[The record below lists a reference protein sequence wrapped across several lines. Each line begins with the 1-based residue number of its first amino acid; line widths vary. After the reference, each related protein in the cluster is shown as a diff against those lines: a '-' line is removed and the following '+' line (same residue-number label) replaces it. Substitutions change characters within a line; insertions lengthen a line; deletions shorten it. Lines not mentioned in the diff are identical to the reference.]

1 MNNNHDFTEGEILR
15 PMLTFRGPVLLAMFL
30 QSLYGAVDLM
40 VVGKFAEAADASGV
54 NTGSQVMMMLT
65 FVVTSFSMAVTILM
79 GQHIGEKSPEKA
91 GDVIGTGIIMFAV
104 MAVAMTFAGVIF
116 APEIAAG
123 LKAPRDAFNQTV
135 SYIRV
140 CSSGF
145 VFIIAYN
152 VISGVFRG
160 VGDSVMP
167 LISVTIASVFNISI
181 ITSAVLS
188 RSS

>member
-54 NTGSQVMMMLT
+54 NTGSQAMMMLT

-91 GDVIGTGIIMFAV
+91 GDVIGTGYNYVCGYGSSNDLCRRYIC
-104 MAVAMTFAGVIF
+104 
-116 APEIAAG
+116 
-123 LKAPRDAFNQTV
+123 PRN
-135 SYIRV
+135 
-140 CSSGF
+140 
-145 VFIIAYN
+145 
-152 VISGVFRG
+152 
-160 VGDSVMP
+160 
-167 LISVTIASVFNISI
+167 
-181 ITSAVLS
+181 S
-188 RSS
+188 RRFKGTTGRI

>member
-1 MNNNHDFTEGEILR
+1 MKNNHDFTEGEILR

-123 LKAPRDAFNQTV
+123 LKAPRDAFNQLYQGLLLRLCV
-135 SYIRV
+135 
-140 CSSGF
+140 
-145 VFIIAYN
+145 YN
-152 VISGVFRG
+152 R
-160 VGDSVMP
+160 
-167 LISVTIASVFNISI
+167 L
-181 ITSAVLS
+181 
-188 RSS
+188 